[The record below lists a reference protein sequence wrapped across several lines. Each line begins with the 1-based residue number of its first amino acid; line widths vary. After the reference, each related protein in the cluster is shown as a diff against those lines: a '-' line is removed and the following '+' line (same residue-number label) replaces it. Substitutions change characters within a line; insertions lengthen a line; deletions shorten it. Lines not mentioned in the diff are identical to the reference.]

1 MGSPYTD
8 PRSFVSLSFAI
19 EGVGAAAYQGAA
31 KYIDDK
37 DTLGVA
43 AVRWANRLRGDVVCV
58 DTLCDSPS
66 SPSRNVKSHGSRLQS
81 SSSSPGTGPSRHR
94 SHLRGPTPSH
104 VRILRLWVGICA
116 QTDTPSRPA
125 AQFITSCPS
134 ANPTLPVTPLPALN
148 VSNASPAPGST
159 LQLTFDAPDGAYL
172 VWLNGLEAVYT
183 PVDGNKQTTVPE
195 GLHGTVYVGVVSSEQ
210 MPLTDASMVTGLAI
224 VQMPLSSMD
233 DEVNN
238 A

>member
-1 MGSPYTD
+1 M
-8 PRSFVSLSFAI
+8 
-19 EGVGAAAYQGAA
+19 
-31 KYIDDK
+31 
-37 DTLGVA
+37 
-43 AVRWANRLRGDVVCV
+43 
-58 DTLCDSPS
+58 
-66 SPSRNVKSHGSRLQS
+66 
-81 SSSSPGTGPSRHR
+81 
-94 SHLRGPTPSH
+94 
-104 VRILRLWVGICA
+104 
-116 QTDTPSRPA
+116 
-125 AQFITSCPS
+125 
-134 ANPTLPVTPLPALN
+134 PLPALS

-159 LQLTFDAPDGAYL
+159 LQLMFDAPDGTYL

-224 VQMPLSSMD
+224 VQMPFSSMD